1 MTLGGHGHSH
11 RSERVAEEIRN
22 EVSLMLA
29 GELKDPRLAA
39 PLIVSEVRMSADL
52 RTARVYVRVLG
63 DDAERI
69 RTLEGLKAAA
79 GFVRH
84 ELVERLQLRRA
95 PEVIFIADESEE
107 YGQHIDDLL
116 RKVTDPKTAAERKIT
131 DAKNNTERS

>member
-116 RKVTDPKTAAERKIT
+116 RKVTDPKTAAERKTT